1 MTKPAKSLAVV
12 GANDETVA
20 HLRLLLRM
28 GGVRLRHEWTFGS
41 EVDADFIVVQP
52 GSLAADATQTRCQA
66 AGIPFAVLA
75 EANDVVV
82 QGMALRRPL
91 KLDQIVAVF
100 NAAGESTA
108 VAAPVQAFGDDFYTQ
123 QLGEAIPVGRREADV
138 WQRPEHAAASQP
150 VTREAPVQDLDHLL
164 FGDPLAEPVELG
176 PLVTDDTEVDAA
188 PRDHSA
194 RSEHRRDDAQER
206 MAASLIG
213 VSTVDA
219 TPPPVPRASS
229 PAAHAATFR
238 KLKDD
243 PPRPLLDFL
252 REDTVSSPTQ
262 LRLDDAPPI
271 TLDPLRRLFH
281 AAGPL
286 GALAPYVEHGIPGE
300 RATAVAG
307 AELARVRLTEPA
319 RSYDELRWLTTLL
332 RSGGSLHSRL
342 DPGGTFVVR
351 EALEID
357 PDFHAHGPIT
367 AAMKA
372 PTRLHEIAQMSGAA
386 MSDVFDVVNAYDS
399 IGRLEWK
406 PRPPRA
412 AEPEKTS
419 ALSRLK
425 WPFGRK

>member
-1 MTKPAKSLAVV
+1 MTKSAKSLAVV

-28 GGVRLRHEWTFGS
+28 GGVRLHHDWTFGA
-41 EVDADFIVVQP
+41 ETDADFIVVQP

-123 QLGEAIPVGRREADV
+123 QLGESIPVGRVEADV
-138 WQRPEHAAASQP
+138 WQRPEHGAASQA

-176 PLVTDDTEVDAA
+176 PLVTDETQIDAA
-188 PRDHSA
+188 PKEITA
-194 RSEHRRDDAQER
+194 RSEQRRDDAGAR

-219 TPPPVPRASS
+219 EPIVVPRPSS
-229 PAAHAATFR
+229 PAAGAAAAR

-262 LRLDDAPPI
+262 LRLDEAPAI

-281 AAGPL
+281 AAGAI

-332 RSGGSLHSRL
+332 RSGGTLHSRL
-342 DPGGTFVVR
+342 DPGGTFLVR
-351 EALEID
+351 EPLTID
-357 PDFHAHGPIT
+357 PDYHAHGPIT
-367 AAMKA
+367 ASMKA
-372 PTRLHEIAQMSGAA
+372 PTRLHDIARMSGAA
-386 MSDVFDVVNAYDS
+386 MADVFDMVNAYDS
-399 IGRLEWK
+399 IGRLEWT